1 MSILRVQVV
10 HGLLPCTVEQ
20 GCQLTVRSVPV
31 HPYRTVIVLYPILRH
46 VVRVELNV
54 DLGVGVG
61 GVGGGAHVPVVAVRI
76 SCLGV
81 NTGYRGATYMV
92 KKKLIC

>member
-20 GCQLTVRSVPV
+20 GGQLTVGSVPV
-31 HPYRTVIVLYPILRH
+31 HPYRTVIVVYPVLRH

-54 DLGVGVG
+54 DLGVRVG
-61 GVGGGAHVPVVAVRI
+61 GVGGGAHVPVVAVRVP
-76 SCLGV
+76 CLGV
-81 NTGYRGATYMV
+81 HTGYRGATYSTIM
-92 KKKLIC
+92 I